1 MAVKTGGSLLILKE
15 CFMCGVKWRGAKEEK
30 NKGGE
35 RGRGDEEWN
44 KKVRGNWGKDE
55 MGLLKERE

>member
-44 KKVRGNWGKDE
+44 KKVRGN
-55 MGLLKERE
+55 